1 MSMRVFQGS
10 GSRRAAI
17 LGVAG
22 ALLLLAMIPP
32 CAPLVCPMDEETM
45 AAACHPLDAD
55 CCQTQGERAA
65 ASPLPTL
72 SLPPFSSPAGSAL
85 AALIER
91 APLPQLSWEEV
102 AAPPILQ
109 GLGLHAFLA
118 VFLI

>member
-1 MSMRVFQGS
+1 MSVFHDG
-10 GSRRAAI
+10 GSRRAAV

-55 CCQTQGERAA
+55 CCQTHGELAA
-65 ASPLPTL
+65 ASPLPLL
-72 SLPPFSSPAGSAL
+72 SLPAFSSPAGSAL

-91 APLPQLSWEEV
+91 APLARLAAEEMP
-102 AAPPILQ
+102 APPILQ